1 MNVLIGPSIAMPVV
15 LSIIGQKGGVG
26 KSTLARAIAVVATQ
40 GNLRVK
46 LLDLDIGQQTSVR
59 WSTTRATSRT
69 LRTIDAEAFS
79 SVADALK
86 DTSDVDLIVIDTP
99 GHLSPETFEI
109 ARASDLIVL
118 PTGTSSD
125 DLHPTTLLL
134 YELEQRGLSK
144 DRLCVA
150 LCRILDAKEER
161 WARHYLETTGYKPL
175 IGSLPE
181 RLGYRRAHNR
191 GRAITETSEASL
203 NERANE
209 LMASV
214 LRKIL
219 QHVRSANGVY
229 SAH

>member
-1 MNVLIGPSIAMPVV
+1 MSVV

-26 KSTLARAIAVVATQ
+26 KSTLARAIAVIAVQ
-40 GNLRVK
+40 GDLRVK
-46 LLDLDIGQQTSVR
+46 LFDLDIGQQTSVR
-59 WSTTRATSRT
+59 WSTTRATSRA
-69 LRTIDAEAFS
+69 LRKIDAQAFS
-79 SVADALK
+79 TVADALK
-86 DTSDVDLIVIDTP
+86 HSGDADLIIIDTP
-99 GHLSPETFEI
+99 GHLSQETFEV
-109 ARASDLIVL
+109 ASASDIVIM

-134 YELEQRGLSK
+134 YELEQRGL
-144 DRLCVA
+144 DRDNLCVA

-161 WARHYLETTGYKPL
+161 WARQYIETMGFKAL
-175 IGSLPE
+175 KGSLPE

-191 GRAITETSEASL
+191 GKSITETAEGPL

-219 QHVRSANGVY
+219 QHVRRKNGVY

>member
-1 MNVLIGPSIAMPVV
+1 MSVPRAVMPVI

-26 KSTLARAIAVVATQ
+26 KSTLARAIAVVAAQ
-40 GNLRVK
+40 GELRVK

-59 WSTTRATSRT
+59 WSTTRATSRS
-69 LRTIDAEAFS
+69 LSKIDAQAFS
-79 SVADALK
+79 SVADGLK
-86 DTSDVDLIVIDTP
+86 QIGDVDLVVIDTP
-99 GHLSPETFEI
+99 GHLSPETFEV

-134 YELEQRGLSK
+134 YELENTGIAR

-175 IGSLPE
+175 GGSLPE

-191 GRAITETSEASL
+191 GKSVIETGEAPL

-219 QHVRSANGVY
+219 QHVRAANGVY

>member
-1 MNVLIGPSIAMPVV
+1 MPVV

-26 KSTLARAIAVVATQ
+26 KSTLARAISVVAAQ
-40 GNLRVK
+40 GDLRVR

-59 WSTTRATSRT
+59 WSTTRAATRAKHI
-69 LRTIDAEAFS
+69 IDAQAFS
-79 SVADALK
+79 SVREGLK
-86 DTSDVDLIVIDTP
+86 QAADVDLVVVDTP
-99 GHLSPETFEI
+99 GHLSPETFEV
-109 ARASDLIVL
+109 ARASDIIVL
-118 PTGTSSD
+118 PTGTSTD

-134 YELEQRGLSK
+134 YELEQIGVPK

-150 LCRILDAKEER
+150 LCRILDAKEEK
-161 WARHYLETTGYKPL
+161 WARHYLETTGYPAL
-175 IGSLPE
+175 EGSLPE

-191 GRAITETSEASL
+191 GKSITETGETAL

-219 QHVRSANGVY
+219 RHVRSANGVY
-229 SAH
+229 SR

>member
-1 MNVLIGPSIAMPVV
+1 MPVV

-26 KSTLARAIAVVATQ
+26 KSTLARAVAVVATQ

-46 LLDLDIGQQTSVR
+46 LIDLDIGQQTSVR
-59 WSTTRATSRT
+59 WSTTRASSRA
-69 LRTIDAEAFS
+69 LKTIDAEAFS
-79 SVADALK
+79 AVGEALK
-86 DTSDVDLIVIDTP
+86 QVHDVDLIVVDTP
-99 GHLSPETFEI
+99 GYLSPETFEV
-109 ARASDLIVL
+109 ARASDLIIL
-118 PTGTSSD
+118 PTGSGTD

-134 YELEQRGLSK
+134 YELEHIGIPK

-150 LCRILDAKEER
+150 LCRVLDAKEER
-161 WARHYLETTGYKPL
+161 GARRYLESTGYPAL
-175 IGSLPE
+175 NGSLPE
-181 RLGYRRAHNR
+181 RLGYRRAHN
-191 GRAITETSEASL
+191 GGKSVTETTESSL

-219 QHVRSANGVY
+219 QHVRAANRLH

>member
-1 MNVLIGPSIAMPVV
+1 MPVV

-26 KSTLARAIAVVATQ
+26 KSTLARAVAVLAVQ
-40 GNLRVK
+40 GALRVR
-46 LLDLDIGQQTSVR
+46 LIDLDFNQQTSVR
-59 WSTTRATSRT
+59 WSNTRATSRG
-69 LRTIDAEAFS
+69 LHKIDAQPFS

-86 DTSDVDLIVIDTP
+86 QTGDLDLVVVDTP
-99 GHLSPETFEI
+99 GHLSAETFEV
-109 ARASDLIVL
+109 ARASDIILM

-134 YELEQRGLSK
+134 YQLEKIGIPR

-150 LCRILDAKEER
+150 LCRILDAKEES
-161 WARHYLETTGYKPL
+161 WARHYLETTGFKPL
-175 IGSLPE
+175 SGSLPE

-191 GRAITETSEASL
+191 GKSVTETSDASL

-209 LMASV
+209 LMVSI

-219 QHVRSANGVY
+219 QHIRSTNQAY
-229 SAH
+229 SAR

>member
-1 MNVLIGPSIAMPVV
+1 MPVV

-26 KSTLARAIAVVATQ
+26 KSTLARAIAVIALQ
-40 GNLRVK
+40 GELRVK
-46 LLDLDIGQQTSVR
+46 LVDLDFGQQTSVR
-59 WSTTRATSRT
+59 WSTTRGTSRS
-69 LRTIDAEAFS
+69 LKKIDAEAYLT
-79 SVADALK
+79 VAEALNQ
-86 DTSDVDLIVIDTP
+86 TGDVDLVVIDTP
-99 GHLSPETFEI
+99 GHLSPETFEV

-134 YELEQRGLSK
+134 YELEQLGISR
-144 DRLCVA
+144 DRICVA

-175 IGSLPE
+175 SGSLPE

-191 GRAITETSEASL
+191 GKSITETGEASL

-219 QHVRSANGVY
+219 QHVRSGNGVY
-229 SAH
+229 SSH